1 VLWGHN
7 TLQGKTLKLF
17 KLLLLSTLLFSTLN
31 ANDDR
36 PPVKYN
42 YMAKKEVQKF
52 VNMMVKKYHF
62 KRNYMRS
69 VLNHAKLDRDT
80 LARYTGKYKVGSTN
94 GPWERYKAHVLDKE
108 SLRKAK
114 KFKKQYYKTL
124 QRAGRIYKVDI
135 DYIVGF
141 MGVESKFGE
150 YTGDYNVLDAL
161 ATLAFHPN
169 RMKKFF
175 KAEFKHLFLLSREKG
190 YKITELEGSFAGA
203 MGCVQQVPSMAR
215 KHKSDFNKD
224 GITDP
229 WDIEDCIGSIA
240 KFMHKNKWKKGAL
253 VAVATKFKGKRYKR
267 LKTSHRRTLPMSTI
281 LKHGI
286 TPLGKFN
293 EPKAYLLKNRN
304 TTHDD
309 IWLGARNFRVL
320 TRYNNSTSYGMAI
333 HLIAKSVR

>member
-1 VLWGHN
+1 M
-7 TLQGKTLKLF
+7 KLF
-17 KLLLLSTLLFSTLN
+17 KYFLLSMLLIGTLL

-36 PPVKYN
+36 PPVSYDFL
-42 YMAKKEVQKF
+42 AKKEVQNF
-52 VNMMVKKYHF
+52 VDMMVKKYHF
-62 KRNYMRS
+62 KRNYMRA

-80 LARYTGKYKVGSTN
+80 LARYTGKYKVGTTN
-94 GPWERYKAHVLDKE
+94 GPWERYKAHVLDEE
-108 SLRKAK
+108 SLAKAK
-114 KFKKQYYKTL
+114 KFKKSHYPTL
-124 QRAGRIYKVDI
+124 LRASKIYKVDI
-135 DYIVGF
+135 NYIVGF

-175 KAEFKHLFLLSREKG
+175 KSELKHLFLLVREKG
-190 YKITELEGSFAGA
+190 YKITQLEGSFAGA

-215 KHKSDFNKD
+215 KHKSDFNHD

-229 WDIEDCIGSIA
+229 WDLEDCIGSIA
-240 KFMHKNKWKKGAL
+240 KFMHKNGWKRGAL
-253 VAVATKFKGKRYKR
+253 VAVPTTFKGKRYNR
-267 LKTSHRRTLPMSTI
+267 LKTSHRRTLPLSTI

-286 TPLGKFN
+286 KPQKKFT
-293 EPKAYLLKNRN
+293 ESKAYLLKNRN

-309 IWLGARNFRVL
+309 IWLGAKNFKVL

-333 HLIAKSVR
+333 HLIAQSLN

>member
-1 VLWGHN
+1 ML
-7 TLQGKTLKLF
+7 TLGFNILQ
-17 KLLLLSTLLFSTLN
+17 

-36 PPVKYN
+36 PPVDYDFLE
-42 YMAKKEVQKF
+42 KKEVQKF
-52 VNMMVKKYHF
+52 INMMVKKYHF
-62 KRNYMRS
+62 KRPYMTS
-69 VLNHAKLDRDT
+69 VLKHAKLDRDT

-94 GPWERYKAHVLDKE
+94 GTWERYKAHVLDKE

-114 KFKKQYYKTL
+114 KFKKEYYSTL
-124 QRAGRIYKVDI
+124 LRASKHYKIDM

-175 KAEFKHLFLLSREKG
+175 KAEFKHLFLLIREKG
-190 YKITELEGSFAGA
+190 YDIYKLEGSFAGA
-203 MGCVQQVPSMAR
+203 IGCVQQVPSVAR
-215 KHKSDFNKD
+215 KHKSDFNGD

-229 WDIEDCIGSIA
+229 WDLEDCIGSIA

-253 VAVATKFKGKRYKR
+253 VAVPAKFKGKRYKG
-267 LKTSHRRTLPMSTI
+267 LKTTHRRTLPLNTI
-281 LKHGI
+281 KKNGI
-286 TPLGKFN
+286 KPQGKFN
-293 EPKAYLLKNRN
+293 ESKAYLLKNRN
-304 TTHDD
+304 LTHDD
-309 IWLGARNFRVL
+309 LWLGAKNFRVL

-333 HLIAKSVR
+333 HLIAEHVK